1 MSTLWQD
8 LRYALRQL
16 RKSPGFTLV
25 AVCTLAL
32 GIGANT
38 AIYSV
43 IHGALR
49 LPYDN
54 ASRIVAVENVYPQGS
69 YFANSWPDFLQWR
82 SQQKS
87 FAALAATFT
96 VRSTWTGAGEPQL
109 LNVGLASDGYF
120 GVYGVGPILGRALA
134 SSDHQKGAAPVCLL
148 AADFWHTQFGSDP
161 QVLGKT
167 LNLNGK
173 TCTIIG
179 VMPKMVPEGF
189 RPVQV
194 WNPMELQPPYIQHGT
209 NYLFTVGL
217 LRPGVSLLQAQAE
230 LRGIQAQIDKQFP
243 DNSHGVDV
251 ELLSQEVFGDLR
263 SIMNILL
270 AAVAFILLIA
280 CVNLANMLLARAAD
294 REREFAIRRA
304 LGASPRR
311 MVRQALTESLLLSV
325 GGAVAGLA
333 LAVGLIHIP
342 VAAWPKGLQPPS
354 SVHLDGLVL
363 GFTLGL
369 GLATGLLF
377 GMIPALRI
385 LRQRENAA
393 MQQGRSVT
401 DSREHQFTRSSL
413 VVAEIALSMLLV
425 AGSLNMAFYFLRL
438 LRVDPGVNAQNV
450 LTMGITLSPA
460 RYTDSAQMG
469 RFYDAV
475 LEKLAALPG
484 VSHVAGSVDLPFNGA
499 NSNGD
504 FSYEGQ
510 PGGTADHNPFADQ
523 HSVTP
528 GFFATVQ
535 TPFVEGRDF
544 TAQDTASSPKV
555 VIINQGMAQKLWP
568 RQSAIGKHIHCCSG
582 DNYTIVGVVRDVRYA
597 GPAAPVGFEIYT
609 NVRQDPAPF
618 LGFLLRTSGDPLA
631 LGESARRA
639 VASIDPEQA
648 VSNITSLDALAQA
661 SIAGQRTSTMV
672 TGILGALALLLA
684 SVGVYGVIA
693 YSVSRR
699 EREFGIRMALGADRG
714 AIMTL
719 LFSGALKLMMIG
731 VSIRGL
737 PGIRDADLD
746 RLANRRH
753 GNQCRSVAER
763 GDSAVRGCVARDAG
777 TGTTRDADP
786 TDAGAANGV
795 NDST

>member
-1 MSTLWQD
+1 LSTLWQD

-25 AVCTLAL
+25 ALCTLAL

-87 FAALAATFT
+87 FTQLAATFT

-134 SSDHQKGAAPVCLL
+134 PGDHQKGAAPVCLL
-148 AADFWHTQFGSDP
+148 VADFWRTQFGSDP
-161 QVLGKT
+161 QVLGKP

-194 WNPMELQPPYIQHGT
+194 WAPMELQPPYIEHGT

-243 DNSHGVDV
+243 NNSHGIDV

-325 GGAVAGLA
+325 GGAAAGLV

-354 SVHLDGLVL
+354 SVHLDGIVL
-363 GFTLGL
+363 AFTLGL

-438 LRVDPGVNAQNV
+438 LRVDPGVNPQNV

-460 RYTDSAQMG
+460 RYSDPAQMG

-484 VSHVAGSVDLPFNGA
+484 VSHVAGSVDMPFNGA
-499 NSNGD
+499 NANGD

-510 PGGTADHNPFADQ
+510 PGGTADRNPFADM

-535 TPFVEGRDF
+535 TPFLEGRDF
-544 TAQDTASSPKV
+544 TPQDTASSQKI
-555 VIINQGMAQKLWP
+555 VIINRGMEQKLWP
-568 RQSAIGKHIHCCSG
+568 GQSAIGKHLHCCSNDG
-582 DNYTIVGVVRDVRYA
+582 NYVIVGVVRDVRYA

-609 NVRQDPAPF
+609 NVQQGPMPF
-618 LGFLLRTSGDPLA
+618 LGFLLRISGDPLA
-631 LGESARRA
+631 LAESARRA
-639 VASIDPEQA
+639 VASIDPGQA
-648 VSNITSLDALAQA
+648 VSNITSLETLAQA

-719 LFSGALKLMMIG
+719 LFSGALKLMIIG
-731 VSIRGL
+731 VVIGAGL
-737 PGIRDADLD
+737 VIAMRAWM
-746 RLANRRH
+746 
-753 GNQCRSVAER
+753 
-763 GDSAVRGCVARDAG
+763 DSLIGA
-777 TGTTRDADP
+777 TGTS
-786 TDAGAANGV
+786 AGALLSAGILLCAV
-795 NDST
+795 ASIAALVPARRATRIQPVQALRTE

>member
-1 MSTLWQD
+1 
-8 LRYALRQL
+8 
-16 RKSPGFTLV
+16 
-25 AVCTLAL
+25 VCTLAL

-438 LRVDPGVNAQNV
+438 LRVDPGVNQQNV

-631 LGESARRA
+631 LGESARRV

-731 VSIRGL
+731 VTFGACLVFAMRTWI
-737 PGIRDADLD
+737 
-746 RLANRRH
+746 
-753 GNQCRSVAER
+753 
-763 GDSAVRGCVARDAG
+763 DSLIGA
-777 TGTTRDADP
+777 TGTSVVALLSAGILLCAVASIATLVPARRATRIQPMQALR
-786 TDAGAANGV
+786 TE
-795 NDST
+795 